1 MLLAGSALTTAREC
15 DPCAAKEPH
24 HQEQQRVNPLN
35 IVQREE
41 RLVH

>member
-1 MLLAGSALTTAREC
+1 MLLAGSASTTAREC
-15 DPCAAKEPH
+15 DPCAAKEP